1 MKILHN
7 VFPELNIFI
16 LHLNAFCFFV
26 ESEAFIQS
34 LLNEQLWDDYL
45 QTEYKLK
52 IPQNN
57 ILSKIHIVSLV
68 GVIKNLFNLSRI
80 QVSRSLWNLYRKKNI
95 PTSRQFFLFH
105 MSF

>member
-1 MKILHN
+1 MQQFLRLDLNELRIFLIGSKSVKILHN

-57 ILSKIHIVSLV
+57 IISENTYY
-68 GVIKNLFNLSRI
+68 VISGR
-80 QVSRSLWNLYRKKNI
+80 Y
-95 PTSRQFFLFH
+95 
-105 MSF
+105 